1 MLPKAW
7 HGVWRGSLTLRPPL
21 KNLPETLAM
30 ELRITPKEKDT
41 WGWVLAYSGQPERLY
56 ELKAVA
62 DKPGTFILDEKNG
75 ILLDAVL
82 ENNELLTAFEV
93 EGRLLL
99 TRYALVASSIQYETR
114 TFQRGELGPHK
125 VASWKSQSLQSALLK
140 RS

>member
-21 KNLPETLAM
+21 KNFPETPAM

-41 WGWVLAYSGQPERLY
+41 CSWVLAYSGQPERRY
-56 ELKAVA
+56 ELQGFA

-99 TRYALVASSIQYETR
+99 TRYVLIASGIQYETR

>member
-21 KNLPETLAM
+21 KNFPETLAM
-30 ELRITPKEKDT
+30 ELRITPKEKNT
-41 WGWVLAYSGQPERLY
+41 WSWTLAYSGQPERLY
-56 ELKAVA
+56 ELQAVA
-62 DKPGTFILDEKNG
+62 DKPGTFVLDEKNG

-99 TRYALVASSIQYETR
+99 TRYTLVASGIQYETQ
-114 TFQRGELGPHK
+114 TFQRGELSPQK
-125 VASWKSQSLQSALLK
+125 VASWKSQRLQSALLK
-140 RS
+140 RP